1 MDGAVA
7 AHRTVI
13 GHENA
18 CSNGGQAG
26 GPRCTGRSLQPRCYR
41 TRLRARYSAR
51 RRDRGQ
57 ARRTL
62 DVSARIS
69 PPEQRLYFSDYRD
82 VDGIKLPFRLR
93 RGVGTST
100 TEETT
105 FDRFRINQK
114 IDPRRFEV
122 RK

>member
-41 TRLRARYSAR
+41 TRLGAGYYAR
-51 RRDRGQ
+51 RRYGGQ
-57 ARRTL
+57 ARPTL
-62 DVSARIS
+62 DVSSRTLDARA
-69 PPEQRLYFSDYRD
+69 
-82 VDGIKLPFRLR
+82 
-93 RGVGTST
+93 T
-100 TEETT
+100 TL
-105 FDRFRINQK
+105 FL
-114 IDPRRFEV
+114 
-122 RK
+122 